1 MGEGTRDQKLREKD
15 IVELKPPDE
24 NTLYDKKTLFNVG
37 RLKKKKELFIV
48 DMRGKTRLLSKT
60 KVVPTVIRYCEG
72 GTKEL
77 KKDLSKCLKR
87 KR

>member
-15 IVELKPPDE
+15 IMELKPPDE

-60 KVVPTVIRYCEG
+60 KVVPTVIGYCEG
-72 GTKEL
+72 ETEEL